1 MTLFLDAINHVLPM
15 TFGIVASPSPMIAI
29 IILLM
34 THRPKLNASS
44 FLLGWY
50 TGLIGI
56 GLIVLIIPGLA
67 KQSTYTPSNLAW
79 GRLILGSVFLIVSI
93 FIARKIPRKGRQ
105 APPPSWLPKLDS
117 FGFLQSF
124 FFGFFFA
131 APNIKNSSLVAAG
144 MTSIIPF
151 SLRLDQ
157 ELLILILFC
166 LVASIG
172 VLIPPVVYLLFRGN
186 AESVFNA
193 MKKWLIMNRALILF
207 LLVIIIGLLW
217 VYQGVST
224 LIL

>member
-1 MTLFLDAINHVLPM
+1 MALFHDALNHVLPM

-34 THRPKLNASS
+34 THRAKVNASS

-50 TGLIGI
+50 TGLIGV
-56 GLIVLIIPGLA
+56 GLIILIIPGLA
-67 KQSTYTPSNLAW
+67 EKSTYTPSNLAW

>member
-1 MTLFLDAINHVLPM
+1 
-15 TFGIVASPSPMIAI
+15 
-29 IILLM
+29 
-34 THRPKLNASS
+34 
-44 FLLGWY
+44 
-50 TGLIGI
+50 
-56 GLIVLIIPGLA
+56 
-67 KQSTYTPSNLAW
+67 
-79 GRLILGSVFLIVSI
+79 
-93 FIARKIPRKGRQ
+93 
-105 APPPSWLPKLDS
+105 
-117 FGFLQSF
+117 
-124 FFGFFFA
+124 
-131 APNIKNSSLVAAG
+131 

-186 AESVFNA
+186 AESVFSA

-207 LLVIIIGLLW
+207 LLLIIIGLLW

>member
-1 MTLFLDAINHVLPM
+1 MTLFLDAFNHVLPM
-15 TFGIVASPSPMIAI
+15 TLGIVASPSPMIAI

-34 THRPKLNASS
+34 THRAKLNALS
-44 FLLGWY
+44 FILGWY
-50 TGLIGI
+50 TGLIVV

-67 KQSTYTPSNLAW
+67 EKSTYTPSNLAW
-79 GRLILGSVFLIVSI
+79 ARLILGSILLIVSV
-93 FIARKIPRKGRQ
+93 FIVREIPRKGSQ
-105 APPPSWLPKLDS
+105 ALPPNWLPKLDS

-124 FFGFFFA
+124 TFGFFFA

-157 ELLILILFC
+157 ELFILALFC

-172 VLIPPVVYLLFRGN
+172 VLIPPLVYLLFRGN
-186 AESVFNA
+186 ADSVFIT

-207 LLVIIIGLLW
+207 LLLIIIGSIW
-217 VYQGVST
+217 VYQGVS
-224 LIL
+224 ILVP

>member
-1 MTLFLDAINHVLPM
+1 
-15 TFGIVASPSPMIAI
+15 
-29 IILLM
+29 
-34 THRPKLNASS
+34 
-44 FLLGWY
+44 
-50 TGLIGI
+50 
-56 GLIVLIIPGLA
+56 
-67 KQSTYTPSNLAW
+67 
-79 GRLILGSVFLIVSI
+79 
-93 FIARKIPRKGRQ
+93 
-105 APPPSWLPKLDS
+105 
-117 FGFLQSF
+117 
-124 FFGFFFA
+124 
-131 APNIKNSSLVAAG
+131 

>member
-1 MTLFLDAINHVLPM
+1 MALFLDAIKHVLPM

-34 THRPKLNASS
+34 TQRAKLNASS

-50 TGLIGI
+50 TGLIGV

-67 KQSTYTPSNLAW
+67 KKSTYTPSNLAW
-79 GRLILGSVFLIVSI
+79 ARLILGSVFLIVSI

-105 APPPSWLPKLDS
+105 APPPRWLPKLDS

-124 FFGFFFA
+124 TFGFFFA

>member
-1 MTLFLDAINHVLPM
+1 MTFFLDAINHVLPM

-34 THRPKLNASS
+34 THRAKVNASS

-50 TGLIGI
+50 TGLIGV
-56 GLIVLIIPGLA
+56 GLIILIIPGLA
-67 KQSTYTPSNLAW
+67 EKSTYTPSNLAW
-79 GRLILGSVFLIVSI
+79 ARLILGSVFLIASI

-186 AESVFNA
+186 AESVFSA

-207 LLVIIIGLLW
+207 LLLIIIGLLW